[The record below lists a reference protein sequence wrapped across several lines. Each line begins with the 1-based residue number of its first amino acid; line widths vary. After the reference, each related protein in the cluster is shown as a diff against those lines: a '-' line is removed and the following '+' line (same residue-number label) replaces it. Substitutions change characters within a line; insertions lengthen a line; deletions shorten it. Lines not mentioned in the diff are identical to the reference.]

1 MSIFEEIPV
10 SWLSTKF
17 QVDLQKIE
25 SAARIIS
32 SLSAE
37 SNNTVDIFPSLYES
51 QVPDQFFEKHW
62 PEFCS
67 VASESFKIFLKT
79 NELSFFGFGQREFE
93 LCQLKYSI
101 SDRFN
106 PIAKSLTR
114 STKFHEVWNIES
126 NDYYPLLDYQEDI
139 YVRAKGE
146 LATPYS
152 RLVIQMPTG
161 SGKTRTAM
169 ELVCDVLN
177 SNKSVIWLANT
188 EELCD
193 QAFETFLKT
202 WPMKALVD
210 SEAYNLVRYPK
221 SKSINPTKEAK
232 FFVSSIQSLWSNQDV
247 SPLIKETSFFDNL
260 DLVVFDEAHM
270 AIAKTYNRILTELL
284 ARSKYSAKFIGL
296 TATPGRG
303 LTNSLKRFN
312 PELEDENRSLAE
324 FFNNKLISLR
334 PLEGY
339 ADTFDFLKSRGVM
352 AKIKLHRIEG
362 LTILD
367 SYKDISPQLRDL
379 VSNSRERNFNLIA
392 AILVQLKLGKR
403 ILLFA
408 NSVDHSRFIVSI
420 ITALGYTSQHLDA
433 NSSDRDSIIS
443 NFKSGNTQLLSNYGI
458 LSTGFDDPKLE
469 VIFIS
474 RLTKSI
480 VLYSQMIGRV
490 LRGET
495 INGTEN
501 ASVFTVDD
509 NIKGL
514 PKNDEI
520 YNYFDSYFSI

>member
-1 MSIFEEIPV
+1 MSMFEELPV
-10 SWLSTKF
+10 SWLSSKF
-17 QVDLQKIE
+17 QVDLQKVE
-25 SAARIIS
+25 DAARIIS
-32 SLSAE
+32 SLSVE
-37 SNNTVDIFPSLYES
+37 SDNTVDIFPSLYES
-51 QVPDQFFEKHW
+51 QVPDQFIESNW
-62 PEFCS
+62 SELCE
-67 VASESFKIFLKT
+67 VASESFKIFLR
-79 NELSFFGFGQREFE
+79 NNGLSLKEFGQKEFL
-93 LCQLKYSI
+93 LCVSEYGI
-101 SDRFN
+101 PNRFN
-106 PIAKSLTR
+106 PLTR
-114 STKFHEVWNIES
+114 STSRNTKFHQVWNVAS
-126 NDYYPLLDYQEDI
+126 NDFYPLLDYQEDV
-139 YVRAKGE
+139 YVRAKKE
-146 LATPYS
+146 LETPYS

-202 WPMKALVD
+202 WPTKALVD
-210 SEAYNLVRYPK
+210 SEAYNLVRFPK
-221 SKSINPTKEAK
+221 SKTISPTNKAV
-232 FFVSSIQSLWSNQDV
+232 FFVSSIQSLWSNQDI
-247 SPLIKETSFFDNL
+247 SPLITQTNLFNNL

-270 AIAKTYNRILTELL
+270 AIARTYNRIVTELL
-284 ARSKYSAKFIGL
+284 ARSQHSAKFIGL

-303 LTNSLKRFN
+303 LTNALKRFN
-312 PELEDENRSLAE
+312 QELEDENRSLAE
-324 FFNNKLISLR
+324 FFNNKLISLM
-334 PLEGY
+334 PLDGHM
-339 ADTFDFLKSRGVM
+339 DTFGFLKARGVM
-352 AKIKLHRIEG
+352 AKVKLHRIEG
-362 LTILD
+362 ITILD

-392 AILVQLKLGKR
+392 ALLVQLKQGKR

-408 NSVDHSRFIVSI
+408 NSVDHSKFIVSI

-443 NFKSGNTQLLSNYGI
+443 SFKKGDTQLLSNYGI
-458 LSTGFDDPKLE
+458 LSTGFDDPELE

-490 LRGET
+490 LRGKA

-509 NIKGL
+509 NINGL

-520 YNYFDSYFSI
+520 YNYFDSYFSK